1 MCSPEKRD
9 RGPVH
14 PVVLKDATHRKNSLK
29 VSVPAKWL
37 RGPCA
42 RLLEPWAKHTGDG
55 IETLRLRSGAAPGA
69 PCVDDVAIEAIL
81 AESGGEPPA
90 LFVARK
96 MACEIA
102 PAAGPGGDSEAA
114 ARRYMADGLLTEA
127 ERAYRR
133 VARSGG
139 SEAAAESARDAR
151 DAAGELKRAER
162 CAKSQDSLEKTV
174 EGLELGRSVL
184 RRCPNSLRAAEVV
197 AGCAATL
204 KLWDEAAAVTLA
216 ACFGSREARPDGTV
230 REFDA
235 AGDGVAAG
243 ALQRLFASRR
253 GGAAAVRSL
262 RFATRYRESEAY
274 CVAWAKRQAD
284 CSAFCSEQRHVA
296 AELRRLD
303 DGARAALDDASAV
316 RVAKASRM
324 SESAASRDAELRRD
338 ERSIAAKVLELREA
352 AIALDGEN
360 AALRRLKASALR
372 SLGRAGEA
380 ADACDAALQ
389 LSPRCPRATLQR
401 ARCVAAAARAR
412 LRETYF
418 HDRESAERAET
429 PFCFSNPSSGAP
441 RVDAETQRVDPDRP
455 MAAATSALAADTRV
469 RALWAKALRDYDRYL
484 RLMGHDVDLD
494 GAKPPA
500 NAQAS
505 DGVFT
510 FKGAKMSAPAG
521 EKAREGSWL
530 RVVLHE
536 RKALK
541 ADIAAAERA
550 EVRQRA
556 LEAERLERE
565 RKAAEA
571 RRRAAEGARKPQ
583 REWDRDKLREQKDPY
598 EVLGVQRDATD
609 AQIKKAF
616 RSLALRYHPDK
627 NPNESENEKFNDINA
642 AYELLSD
649 PDAKKHYDAYGD

>member
-81 AESGGEPPA
+81 GAAGGEPPA

-102 PAAGPGGDSEAA
+102 SAGPGGDSEAA

-284 CSAFCSEQRHVA
+284 CSAFCSEQRH
-296 AELRRLD
+296 
-303 DGARAALDDASAV
+303 
-316 RVAKASRM
+316 ASRM

-401 ARCVAAAARAR
+401 ARC
-412 LRETYF
+412 
-418 HDRESAERAET
+418 ESAERAET

-500 NAQAS
+500 GNQAS

-510 FKGAKMSAPAG
+510 FRGAKMSAPAG

-649 PDAKKHYDAYGD
+649 PDAKKHYDACGD

>member
-81 AESGGEPPA
+81 GAAGGEPPA

-102 PAAGPGGDSEAA
+102 SAGPGGDSEAA

-133 VARSGG
+133 
-139 SEAAAESARDAR
+139 
-151 DAAGELKRAER
+151 RAER

-284 CSAFCSEQRHVA
+284 CSAFCSEQRH
-296 AELRRLD
+296 
-303 DGARAALDDASAV
+303 
-316 RVAKASRM
+316 ASRM

-360 AALRRLKASALR
+360 AALRRLKAPRSAR
-372 SLGRAGEA
+372 SAGPA
-380 ADACDAALQ
+380 RPRTPATRRSS
-389 LSPRCPRATLQR
+389 SPRCPRATLQR
-401 ARCVAAAARAR
+401 ARCVAAAARAPG
-412 LRETYF
+412 
-418 HDRESAERAET
+418 D
-429 PFCFSNPSSGAP
+429 
-441 RVDAETQRVDPDRP
+441 RVDPDRP

-500 NAQAS
+500 GNQAS

-530 RVVLHE
+530 ASCST

-642 AYELLSD
+642 PYELLSD

>member
-1 MCSPEKRD
+1 
-9 RGPVH
+9 
-14 PVVLKDATHRKNSLK
+14 
-29 VSVPAKWL
+29 
-37 RGPCA
+37 
-42 RLLEPWAKHTGDG
+42 
-55 IETLRLRSGAAPGA
+55 
-69 PCVDDVAIEAIL
+69 
-81 AESGGEPPA
+81 
-90 LFVARK
+90 

-102 PAAGPGGDSEAA
+102 PAGPAGDSEAA

-151 DAAGELKRAER
+151 AAASSSGPSA
-162 CAKSQDSLEKTV
+162 
-174 EGLELGRSVL
+174 LGR
-184 RRCPNSLRAAEVV
+184 
-197 AGCAATL
+197 GG
-204 KLWDEAAAVTLA
+204 AVTLA

-360 AALRRLKASALR
+360 AALRRLKAPAPPLAGPARPRTPATRR
-372 SLGRAGEA
+372 SS
-380 ADACDAALQ
+380 
-389 LSPRCPRATLQR
+389 SPRCPRATLQR
-401 ARCVAAAARAR
+401 ARC
-412 LRETYF
+412 
-418 HDRESAERAET
+418 
-429 PFCFSNPSSGAP
+429 
-441 RVDAETQRVDPDRP
+441 
-455 MAAATSALAADTRV
+455 
-469 RALWAKALRDYDRYL
+469 
-484 RLMGHDVDLD
+484 
-494 GAKPPA
+494 
-500 NAQAS
+500 
-505 DGVFT
+505 
-510 FKGAKMSAPAG
+510 
-521 EKAREGSWL
+521 
-530 RVVLHE
+530 
-536 RKALK
+536 ALK

-642 AYELLSD
+642 AYRPLH
-649 PDAKKHYDAYGD
+649 PDATTPRLLTPVEF

>member
-81 AESGGEPPA
+81 GAAGGEPPA

-102 PAAGPGGDSEAA
+102 SAGPGGDSEAA

-360 AALRRLKASALR
+360 A
-372 SLGRAGEA
+372 G
-380 ADACDAALQ
+380 
-389 LSPRCPRATLQR
+389 
-401 ARCVAAAARAR
+401 ARAPQA
-412 LRETYF
+412 
-418 HDRESAERAET
+418 ESAERAET

-500 NAQAS
+500 GNQAS

-510 FKGAKMSAPAG
+510 FRGAKMSAPAG